1 MAMDAA
7 ASLEQRAELAEVALE
22 AMRKAHDAVEARAAR
37 MAQALDEV
45 RAAAVA
51 HLLRTSLSATE
62 SLRLVV
68 AATDG
73 PEINAA
79 TRFFR
84 RSKA

>member
-1 MAMDAA
+1 
-7 ASLEQRAELAEVALE
+7 
-22 AMRKAHDAVEARAAR
+22 MRKAHDAIEARAAR

-51 HLLRTSLSATE
+51 HLPPTSISATE

-79 TRFFR
+79 THFFR
-84 RSKA
+84 KGKA